1 MEMCTFEQYL
11 KDPYALDFQQMQKI
25 HGELLKEIG
34 DDPEAVK
41 LYEDLIDAANRYAGI
56 RAKWLRMSK
65 EEKMD
70 TDSLRTAHHDS
81 VITHLNMLARYLKMQ
96 GKQAMWREQL
106 GDVEENGY
114 VRKGIGD
121 FACYLVFVDSICAR

>member
-1 MEMCTFEQYL
+1 
-11 KDPYALDFQQMQKI
+11 
-25 HGELLKEIG
+25 
-34 DDPEAVK
+34 
-41 LYEDLIDAANRYAGI
+41 
-56 RAKWLRMSK
+56 
-65 EEKMD
+65 MD
-70 TDSLRTAHHDS
+70 TDSLRTSHHDS
-81 VITHLNMLARYLKMQ
+81 VITHLNMLTRYLKMQ

>member
-11 KDPYALDFQQMQKI
+11 KEPYALDFQQMQRI
-25 HGELLKEIG
+25 HGDLLKEIG
-34 DDPEAVK
+34 EDPEAVE
-41 LYEDLIDAANRYAGI
+41 LYGELIDAATRYAGI

-70 TDSLRTAHHDS
+70 TDSLRTSHHDS

-96 GKQAMWREQL
+96 GNRRC
-106 GDVEENGY
+106 GENSLATL
-114 VRKGIGD
+114 RKTDI
-121 FACYLVFVDSICAR
+121 FEKRLVILPVILCL

>member
-11 KDPYALDFQQMQKI
+11 KEPYALDFHQMQRI
-25 HGELLKEIG
+25 HGELSKEIG
-34 DDPEAVK
+34 EDPEAVE
-41 LYEDLIDAANRYAGI
+41 LYEELIDAATRYAAV

-65 EEKMD
+65 EEKID
-70 TDSLRTAHHDS
+70 LRTSHHDS

-96 GKQAMWREQL
+96 GKKALWREQL

-114 VRKGIGD
+114 IRKGIGD
-121 FACYLVFVDSICAR
+121 FACYLVFVNSICAR